1 MAIKVKELKDDA
13 ILSIK
18 VNKSYYIMLKNSL
31 YYLFTQ
37 IQLTGAEETEKSL
50 AKIKEADYSKMNS
63 LEQCFFTTTLM
74 ITEIEK
80 TSVEEKLFDE
90 KEILEPTDEG
100 YVEPMLD

>member
-100 YVEPMLD
+100 YVEPTLD

>member
-90 KEILEPTDEG
+90 KEILEHTDEG
-100 YVEPMLD
+100 YVEPTLD

>member
-50 AKIKEADYSKMNS
+50 AKIKEADYSKMNP

-100 YVEPMLD
+100 YVEPTLD

>member
-63 LEQCFFTTTLM
+63 L
-74 ITEIEK
+74 
-80 TSVEEKLFDE
+80 
-90 KEILEPTDEG
+90 
-100 YVEPMLD
+100 